1 MSEIKFGISG
11 MGAFIKENKFFVP
24 RYQRTYSWEEK
35 HVVDL
40 FEDIKTNINESEYF
54 LGTLVLTRK
63 NDELEIIDGQQR
75 ITTILLFFAAFKE
88 IFKKN
93 NKITQSDDVHKNYL
107 SDFDRREERNVPK
120 LKLSDQDNQYYENY
134 IVNENRS
141 FLAKKISHEKIK
153 FAFEKA
159 ISFAEDELKYH
170 KNEISRLHDLMDF
183 IDKKLKVVT
192 IIVPEDS
199 NAYTI
204 FETLNDRGLVLAQI
218 DLVKNYLYSRSGSR
232 LAEVQTQWNELISKL
247 EAIEEPILLEYIK
260 VFWMSEYGFIREINN
275 KLYQGIKSEKKS
287 PTDVSTFVVN
297 LNRDLD
303 LYLALINDNNSFW
316 AEYSFDCKEYIKTLN
331 YLELKQFRPLALAV
345 LKNFDKT
352 EVRKTLKLIVSWM
365 VRNLIVGSGGGA
377 LEESFAKKAV
387 EITKKRIT
395 TASQLRLGLRELI
408 PQDKEFSDK
417 FKIATV
423 SKETLA
429 RYYLRAIENFNNGQD
444 KPELIVNSNP
454 NCVSLEHILPK
465 SPNNNYPLF
474 SVEEHNFFLKRIGN
488 LTIMNTKFNNDQK
501 NLAFV
506 DKKKQYST
514 SDIKLTKNLAKI
526 KGDWSPNCIEKRQ
539 SKLADSAIKTWSL
552 SFE

>member
-1 MSEIKFGISG
+1 MSEIKFGIKG
-11 MGAFIKENKFFVP
+11 IGDFIKENKFFVP
-24 RYQRTYSWEEK
+24 KYQRTYSWEEK
-35 HVVDL
+35 HVADL

-54 LGTLVLTRK
+54 LGTLVLTQK

-75 ITTILLFFAAFKE
+75 ITTILLFFAAFKG

-93 NKITQSDDVHKNYL
+93 NKNTQSENIHKNYL
-107 SDFDRREERNVPK
+107 SDFDRREEKNMPK

-134 IVNENRS
+134 IVNEDHT
-141 FLAKKISHEKIK
+141 FPVKKLSHEKIK
-153 FAFEKA
+153 YAFEKA
-159 ISFAEDELKYH
+159 ISFTEDELKYH
-170 KNEISRLHDLMDF
+170 QNDINRLHDLMDF

-218 DLVKNYLYSRSGSR
+218 DLVKNYLYSKSVSR
-232 LAEVQTQWNELISKL
+232 LTEVQTHWNELTSKL

-275 KLYQGIKSEKKS
+275 KLYQAIKLEKKS
-287 PTDVSTFVVN
+287 STDVNTFVTN
-297 LNRDLD
+297 LNKDLD
-303 LYLALINDNNSFW
+303 FYLALINDNNSLW
-316 AEYSFDCKEYIKTLN
+316 DNYSSDCKEYLKTLN

-345 LKNFDKT
+345 LKNFEKI

-365 VRNLIVGSGGGA
+365 VRNLIVGSRGGA

-395 TASQLRLGLRELI
+395 TASQLREGLKELI

-417 FKIATV
+417 FKIATI
-423 SKETLA
+423 SKEALA
-429 RYYLRAIENFNNGQD
+429 RYYLRAIENFNNGKD

-454 NCVSLEHILPK
+454 DCVNLEHILPK
-465 SPNNNYPLF
+465 KAKNNYPLF
-474 SVEEHNFFLKRIGN
+474 NIEEHDFFLKRIGN
-488 LTIMNTKFNNDQK
+488 LTIMSTKLNNDQK
-501 NLAFV
+501 SLAFV
-506 DKKKQYST
+506 DKKKQYKASR
-514 SDIKLTKNLAKI
+514 IKLTKNLASI
-526 KGDWSPNCIEKRQ
+526 RGDWSPECIEKRQ
-539 SKLADSAIKTWSL
+539 SKLADSAVKIWSL
-552 SFE
+552 NFD